1 MKSHACFSSQ
11 GDTVINILIDVNG
24 FLTYENRELLVLE
37 DNEDV
42 LQVEEGGREG
52 VNPTE
57 NFQKSFN
64 KKT

>member
-42 LQVEEGGREG
+42 L
-52 VNPTE
+52 
-57 NFQKSFN
+57 
-64 KKT
+64 